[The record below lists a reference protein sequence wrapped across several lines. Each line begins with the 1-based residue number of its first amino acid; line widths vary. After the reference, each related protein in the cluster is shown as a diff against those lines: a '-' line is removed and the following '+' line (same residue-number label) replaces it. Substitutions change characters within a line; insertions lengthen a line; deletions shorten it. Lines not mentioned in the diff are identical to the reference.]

1 MSRTALTFTEE
12 TINNVIVL
20 NLDGKIMG
28 DQDTKGFCVRIKE
41 LADGESKNFVLN
53 FRKVKWINSLGLGS
67 IMGCLTTL
75 RNKGGDLRIANV
87 HDAAIKYFTITRLDA
102 VIKIYGT
109 IEGAVNS
116 YS

>member
-12 TINNVIVL
+12 TVNNVIVL
-20 NLDGKIMG
+20 GLDGKVLG
-28 DQDTKGFCVRIKE
+28 DQDTKGLCARIRE
-41 LADGESKNFVLN
+41 LSENGTINFVLN

-67 IMGCLTTL
+67 IMGCLTSL

-87 HDAAIKYFTITRLDA
+87 HDAAMKYFTITRLDV

-109 IEGAVNS
+109 LDGAVNS

>member
-1 MSRTALTFTEE
+1 MSRTALTYTVE
-12 TINNVIVL
+12 TMNNVIVL
-20 NLDGKIMG
+20 DLDGKVIG
-28 DQDTKGFCVRIKE
+28 DQDTKKLCSHIRE
-41 LADGESKNFVLN
+41 LSEEGKNNFVIN

-87 HDAAIKYFTITRLDA
+87 HDAAMKYFTITRLDA

-109 IEGAVNS
+109 IDGAINS